1 MKKKFS
7 NFLIPILALSY
18 LLIISIIIINSKF
31 NTNVVKDITLITT
44 SFSTL
49 IIALLLYDRF
59 NFRKIIFERKL
70 DIVLKLL
77 EHLKSTRVQ
86 INYRN
91 FENELV
97 FFGTV
102 SVDRAEINKLLSSN
116 HFNYKSNVIFE
127 AMKYAII

>member
-91 FENELV
+91 FEKELV